1 MLLVKKVLSSIIL
14 GQLVVLMPYNSNAL
28 SMSTDRVNLEM
39 QDFALSFYFHL
50 IAPIQIKILILFF
63 LFQIPNI
70 ISPKGQCPSF
80 LLKVKIWMICI
91 QKQVQCLI

>member
-63 LFQIPNI
+63 F
-70 ISPKGQCPSF
+70 ISNTKHHFS
-80 LLKVKIWMICI
+80 
-91 QKQVQCLI
+91 

>member
-14 GQLVVLMPYNSNAL
+14 WQLVVLKPYNSNAL

-63 LFQIPNI
+63 YFKYQT
-70 ISPKGQCPSF
+70 SF
-80 LLKVKIWMICI
+80 LLKDNAHLFC
-91 QKQVQCLI
+91 

>member
-50 IAPIQIKILILFF
+50 IAQIQTKILILFF

-80 LLKVKIWMICI
+80 LLKVKI
-91 QKQVQCLI
+91 